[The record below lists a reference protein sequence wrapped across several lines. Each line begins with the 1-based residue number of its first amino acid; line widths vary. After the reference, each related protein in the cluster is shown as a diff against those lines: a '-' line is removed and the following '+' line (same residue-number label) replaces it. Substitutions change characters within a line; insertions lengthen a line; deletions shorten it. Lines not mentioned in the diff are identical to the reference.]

1 MENGNY
7 ESVALVHFLFGIFC
21 LYWAQTTNRNPW
33 LLFFW
38 GFFFAPITGLILL
51 NENSKDISK
60 KKTSE
65 KKS

>member
-7 ESVALVHFLFGIFC
+7 ASGALVHFLFGIFC
-21 LYWAQTTNRNPW
+21 AYWAQTTDRNPW
-33 LLFFW
+33 LWFFL

-51 NENSKDISK
+51 NENSKDASNK
-60 KKTSE
+60 KASE